1 VPGELPTGRRSLGP
15 ATTAEREEMY
25 AALEAGLDRAEFFK
39 ARKAESVMRIVR
51 TVFGRTG
58 LDAHEA
64 RLIAS
69 IGYQVRNRL
78 ERLERQRS
86 AAPDA
91 PRADEGT

>member
-1 VPGELPTGRRSLGP
+1 
-15 ATTAEREEMY
+15 MY
-25 AALEAGLDRAEFFK
+25 AALEACLDRAEFFK

-78 ERLERQRS
+78 ERLEGEPS
-86 AAPDA
+86 SVPHKPA
-91 PRADEGT
+91 